1 MSRQIFRQ
9 TSLDHLSTP
18 EQLDQVMRVTSPA
31 AWLTLTTVF
40 VLALGSVIWS
50 FIGTVPIKVTGRG
63 ILLSADGVLDVISS
77 SQGRVTRFLVRPGD
91 WVEAGNVV
99 AHVAQPDIDSQL
111 DVARAEA
118 AEAQSQLQK
127 IMEFQQR
134 DRAAQN
140 AYLKQKREVLTQEQ
154 GFQEDR
160 LKWLREREVIDRD
173 LTAKGLI
180 VRNRVIDTKIEI
192 NTAREKSARAGNE
205 IKHLELEENSLAIA
219 KERER
224 IDQQMKIANLERKV
238 ETAKETL
245 KRNGEVVSP
254 YSGNIVEFK
263 VNAGEMVESG
273 RALFSMLPQSQ
284 SDATGEGGA
293 RPARPRLDLVAELYV
308 RPEDGKKI
316 NPGMRVQI
324 SPSTVKRE
332 EYGFIE
338 GTVTSVATIPS
349 TEEGMLRKLKNRQL
363 VQQLSGGG
371 APFEIAVQL
380 ALDSRSRNGFRWSSS
395 AGPETEINPGTL
407 AEGAITVRRI
417 HLISLLIPLFER
429 LLDHPAS

>member
-1 MSRQIFRQ
+1 MTRQIFRQ

-31 AWLTLTTVF
+31 AWLTLASVF
-40 VLALGSVIWS
+40 IVATGGVVWS
-50 FIGTVPIKVTGRG
+50 FIGTVPVKVSGRG

-77 SQGRVTRFLVRPGD
+77 SHGRVSRFLVRPSD
-91 WVEAGNVV
+91 WVEAGSVV
-99 AHVAQPDIDSQL
+99 AHVAQPDIENQL
-111 DVARAEA
+111 EVARAEA
-118 AEAQSQLQK
+118 AEAESQLQR
-127 IMEFQQR
+127 ILEFQQR
-134 DRAAQN
+134 DRAVQT
-140 AYLKQKREVLTQEQ
+140 AYLKQKREVLTQEL

-192 NTAREKSARAGNE
+192 NTARERTARAINE
-205 IKHLELEENSLAIA
+205 IKHLELEENTLAVA

-224 IDQQMKIANLERKV
+224 IDQQMKISSLQRKV
-238 ETAKETL
+238 DTTRETL
-245 KRNGEVVSP
+245 KRNGEVISP

-263 VNAGEMVESG
+263 VNAGEVVESG
-273 RALFSMLPQSQ
+273 RALFSMLPQSR
-284 SDATGEGGA
+284 SGA
-293 RPARPRLDLVAELYV
+293 QNGDEVKPARHHMELIAELYV
-308 RPEDGKKI
+308 RPEDGKKVI
-316 NPGMRVQI
+316 PGMTVQI

-371 APFEIAVQL
+371 APFEVTVRLTPAPGT
-380 ALDSRSRNGFRWSSS
+380 RSGFRWSSS

-417 HLISLLIPLFER
+417 RLIGLFIPLFER
-429 LLDHPAS
+429 LLERPAP

>member
-40 VLALGSVIWS
+40 VLVVGSVIWS
-50 FIGTVPIKVTGRG
+50 FIGTVPVKVTGRG
-63 ILLSADGVLDVISS
+63 ILLSADGVLDVVSS
-77 SQGRVTRFLVRPGD
+77 SQGRVTRFLVRPGE
-91 WVEAGNVV
+91 WVEMGNVV
-99 AHVAQPDIDSQL
+99 AHVAQPDTENQL

-127 IMEFQQR
+127 IIEFQQR
-134 DRAAQN
+134 DRAVQN

-205 IKHLELEENSLAIA
+205 IKHLELEENTLAIA

-238 ETAKETL
+238 ETAKEAL

-284 SDATGEGGA
+284 SDATKYSTQQSGGRDGHWA
-293 RPARPRLDLVAELYV
+293 RPC
-308 RPEDGKKI
+308 
-316 NPGMRVQI
+316 
-324 SPSTVKRE
+324 
-332 EYGFIE
+332 
-338 GTVTSVATIPS
+338 
-349 TEEGMLRKLKNRQL
+349 
-363 VQQLSGGG
+363 
-371 APFEIAVQL
+371 
-380 ALDSRSRNGFRWSSS
+380 SS
-395 AGPETEINPGTL
+395 
-407 AEGAITVRRI
+407 
-417 HLISLLIPLFER
+417 
-429 LLDHPAS
+429 